1 MVMRKLHKSYVAVM
15 MAAIFAQGCAPV
27 TSTSIP
33 REGSQGGGG
42 VVDVPGTDPGTTDPG
57 HTDPPTTNPPTNP
70 GGQEKTQNV
79 AFAASRPVDIM
90 LVIDN
95 SQSMESDSLELASR
109 MTDFVRELKQRG
121 IDWQLCLTTTDVDDS
136 TNTYAWKVG
145 KTTKYQLKKNDL
157 EGKTDREA
165 VDIFTN
171 SIRALFKVTGSG
183 DERGVAALYR
193 HAASKA
199 SRDQACYRK
208 DAVLST
214 IVLSDEDE
222 RSYGGNRAY
231 FDSKESQPHGPSAV
245 FNKLEK
251 EDLPSVYVDKIQ
263 SLGIRN
269 LIAHSIITDSVS
281 CRDQQRAN
289 YGKDGV
295 SVGHIG
301 TVYKELS
308 RLTDGH
314 VGSICDANYSRHL
327 LDFADAIDT
336 SFNSIL
342 LSCAPQSSSLAVTSP
357 TKVVGRDF
365 TFFLN
370 GDRLEIR
377 SYTDDAFNVE
387 VKYTCQ

>member
-95 SQSMESDSLELASR
+95 SQSMESDSLELAAR

-121 IDWQLCLTTTDVDDS
+121 IDWQLCLTTTDVDDNK
-136 TNTYAWKVG
+136 NTYPWKVG
-145 KTTKYQLKKNDL
+145 KVTRHQLKKSDL

-171 SIRALFKVTGSG
+171 SIGALFKTIGSG

-193 HAASKA
+193 HADSK
-199 SRDQACYRK
+199 SGLDRACYRPG
-208 DAVLST
+208 AVLST
-214 IVLSDEDE
+214 IILSDEDE
-222 RSYGGNRAY
+222 RSYGGNKAY
-231 FDSKESQPHGPSAV
+231 FDSKDSQPHGPSAV

-251 EDLPSVYVDKIQ
+251 DDQPSSYLEKVQ

-269 LIAHSIITDSVS
+269 VIAHSIITDSVQ
-281 CRDQQRAN
+281 CRDKQRAN
-289 YGKDGV
+289 YSSDGV

-342 LSCAPQSSSLAVTSP
+342 LACVPQSGSLVVTSP
-357 TKVVGRDF
+357 TKVVGKDF
-365 TFFLN
+365 SFFLS
-370 GDRLEIR
+370 GDHLEIR
-377 SYTDDAFNVE
+377 SYTNDAFDVE
-387 VKYTCQ
+387 VKYNCR